1 MCSKLEIKNL
11 SVSDISD
18 EESLRKYIICC
29 KKMTSDI
36 KLQNSFQV
44 QRCSNIFLP
53 SRFPRKTNSKY
64 IFSIAI
70 SGQNVALTQTASQS
84 DTLWDYTA
92 GKIPTDAHFGH
103 GCMDDEGDN
112 YANYADDD
120 NTDDDNA
127 DDDDAD
133 DGYDDQ
139 AWPLTGRRT
148 QHAASLRA
156 LPTSGG
162 GRCSFLEWAD
172 LSFLTVP

>member
-1 MCSKLEIKNL
+1 
-11 SVSDISD
+11 
-18 EESLRKYIICC
+18 
-29 KKMTSDI
+29 MTSDI

-70 SGQNVALTQTASQS
+70 AGQNVALTQTASQS

-92 GKIPTDAHFGH
+92 GKIPTDTAIDARFGH
-103 GCMDDEGDN
+103 VCMDDEGDN

-120 NTDDDNA
+120 DADDDNA
-127 DDDDAD
+127 NDDDNA
-133 DGYDDQ
+133 Q

-162 GRCSFLEWAD
+162 GRCSFLECV
-172 LSFLTVP
+172 LFYLFLMCPDMR

>member
-1 MCSKLEIKNL
+1 MG
-11 SVSDISD
+11 
-18 EESLRKYIICC
+18 
-29 KKMTSDI
+29 
-36 KLQNSFQV
+36 
-44 QRCSNIFLP
+44 
-53 SRFPRKTNSKY
+53 RFCDL

-70 SGQNVALTQTASQS
+70 AGQNVALTQTASQS

-120 NTDDDNA
+120 NA

-133 DGYDDQ
+133 DDDDAQ

-162 GRCSFLEWAD
+162 GRCSFL
-172 LSFLTVP
+172 

>member
-11 SVSDISD
+11 SLSDISD

-44 QRCSNIFLP
+44 QRCSNIFSP
-53 SRFPRKTNSKY
+53 PDFQGKQIQN

-70 SGQNVALTQTASQS
+70 AGQNVALTQTASQS

-92 GKIPTDAHFGH
+92 GKIPTDTAIDARFGH
-103 GCMDDEGDN
+103 VCMDDEGDN

-120 NTDDDNA
+120 DADDDNA
-127 DDDDAD
+127 DDDD
-133 DGYDDQ
+133 DDQ

-148 QHAASLRA
+148 QHAASLRT
-156 LPTSGG
+156 LPTSAG
-162 GRCSFLEWAD
+162 GRCSFFIVLW
-172 LSFLTVP
+172 

>member
-92 GKIPTDAHFGH
+92 GNFPTDTAIDGHFGH
-103 GCMDDEGDN
+103 GCMDDDGYN
-112 YANYADDD
+112 YVNYADDD
-120 NTDDDNA
+120 N
-127 DDDDAD
+127 AD
-133 DGYDDQ
+133 DGYDAQ

-162 GRCSFLEWAD
+162 GRCSF
-172 LSFLTVP
+172 

>member
-92 GKIPTDAHFGH
+92 GNFPTDTAIDGHFGH
-103 GCMDDEGDN
+103 GCMDDDGDN
-112 YANYADDD
+112 YVNYADD
-120 NTDDDNA
+120 NN
-127 DDDDAD
+127 AD
-133 DGYDDQ
+133 DGYDAQ

-148 QHAASLRA
+148 QHAASLRV

-162 GRCSFLEWAD
+162 GRCSF
-172 LSFLTVP
+172 

>member
-1 MCSKLEIKNL
+1 M
-11 SVSDISD
+11 
-18 EESLRKYIICC
+18 
-29 KKMTSDI
+29 
-36 KLQNSFQV
+36 
-44 QRCSNIFLP
+44 
-53 SRFPRKTNSKY
+53 
-64 IFSIAI
+64 
-70 SGQNVALTQTASQS
+70 ALTQTASQS

-92 GKIPTDAHFGH
+92 GKIPTDTAIDAHFGH

-120 NTDDDNA
+120 NADDDGA

-133 DGYDDQ
+133 DDDDDQ

-162 GRCSFLEWAD
+162 GRCSFLECV
-172 LSFLTVP
+172 LFYLFLMCPDMR

>member
-1 MCSKLEIKNL
+1 MWTGGLPVCSKLEIKNL

-92 GKIPTDAHFGH
+92 GKIPTDTAIDGHFGH
-103 GCMDDEGDN
+103 GCMDDDGDN
-112 YANYADDD
+112 YVNYADD
-120 NTDDDNA
+120 NN
-127 DDDDAD
+127 AD
-133 DGYDDQ
+133 DGYDAQ

-148 QHAASLRA
+148 PLAASLHA
-156 LPTSGG
+156 HPTSDG
-162 GRCSFLEWAD
+162 GRFNFYHISRLM
-172 LSFLTVP
+172 T

>member
-92 GKIPTDAHFGH
+92 GNFPTDTAIDGHFGH
-103 GCMDDEGDN
+103 GCMDDDGDN
-112 YANYADDD
+112 YVNYADD
-120 NTDDDNA
+120 NN
-127 DDDDAD
+127 AD
-133 DGYDDQ
+133 DGYDAQ

-162 GRCSFLEWAD
+162 GRCSFFIVLW
-172 LSFLTVP
+172 

>member
-11 SVSDISD
+11 SLSDISD

-44 QRCSNIFLP
+44 QRCSNISLP

-70 SGQNVALTQTASQS
+70 AGQNVALTQTASQS

-92 GKIPTDAHFGH
+92 GKIPTDTAI
-103 GCMDDEGDN
+103 DEHLVVWMMTVITMSIMLMMTMLMMTILMMTMPMM
-112 YANYADDD
+112 AMM
-120 NTDDDNA
+120 
-127 DDDDAD
+127 
-133 DGYDDQ
+133 
-139 AWPLTGRRT
+139 PRLGR
-148 QHAASLRA
+148 
-156 LPTSGG
+156 
-162 GRCSFLEWAD
+162 
-172 LSFLTVP
+172 

>member
-53 SRFPRKTNSKY
+53 SRFSRKTNSKY

-92 GKIPTDAHFGH
+92 GNFPTDTAIDGHFGH
-103 GCMDDEGDN
+103 GCMDDDGDN
-112 YANYADDD
+112 YVNYADD
-120 NTDDDNA
+120 NN
-127 DDDDAD
+127 AD
-133 DGYDDQ
+133 DGYDAQ

-162 GRCSFLEWAD
+162 GRCSFL
-172 LSFLTVP
+172 